1 MGVSLKES
9 NSMYNLLVS
18 GRDDVWNLPAYECD
32 KSRFLEYS
40 NDKEKAI
47 FKILTAENIE
57 LLKSFPCL
65 FAYEGRDEHV
75 RVGYI
80 RSIKERGQTLFI
92 EYEFETDIDPIHF
105 SLLEPILSV
114 LDYRKSETYRT
125 HWAVKDED
133 LFERLHTAG
142 LINSKFVRPEGNTG
156 KLEELQFKASFSFP
170 GELRDRVS
178 SIVALVKD
186 ELPTGSVFY
195 DDDFTAQLARPN
207 LDSLLQTI
215 YLNNSDLVVVFLSGD
230 YERKMWCGIEWRAV
244 RGIIN
249 NKSDHSL
256 MFIRSDDSEIPGV
269 FSHDGFIDLPK
280 YTDEQVAAFVIER
293 IRLNEQG

>member
-1 MGVSLKES
+1 
-9 NSMYNLLVS
+9 MYNLLVTAR
-18 GRDDVWNLPAYECD
+18 RDAWDLPAYEYD

-40 NDKEKAI
+40 NDKEKSL
-47 FKILTAENIE
+47 FKTLTAENIE
-57 LLKSFPCL
+57 LIKSFPCL
-65 FAYEGRDEHV
+65 FSYEGTDDDV

-80 RSIKERGQTLFI
+80 RTIKERGPTLFI
-92 EYEFETDIDPIHF
+92 EYEFESDIAPISF
-105 SLLEPILSV
+105 SSLEPILSL
-114 LDYRKSETYRT
+114 LDYRNSETYRT

-133 LFERLHTAG
+133 LFERLHSAG
-142 LINSKFVRPEGNTG
+142 LIDPKFVRSGGNTG
-156 KLEELQFKASFSFP
+156 KLEELRFKVAFSFP

-178 SIVALVKD
+178 EIVTLVKD
-186 ELPTGSVFY
+186 ELPTGSIFY

-207 LDSLLQTI
+207 LDSLLQTV

-256 MFIRSDDSEIPGV
+256 MFVRSDDAEIPGV
-269 FSHDGFIDLPK
+269 FAHDGYVDLNRFDDK
-280 YTDEQVAAFVIER
+280 RIAEFVIER